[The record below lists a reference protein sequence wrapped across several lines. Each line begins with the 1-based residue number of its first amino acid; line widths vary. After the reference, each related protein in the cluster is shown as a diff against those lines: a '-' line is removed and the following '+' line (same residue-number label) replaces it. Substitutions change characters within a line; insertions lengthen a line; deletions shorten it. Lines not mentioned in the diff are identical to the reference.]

1 MGGQIMEFKEWSQE
15 FEIGIGAIDSDHQT
29 LFNTIRQL
37 GEHIHQDRGEGR
49 IKATI
54 HALQLY
60 VDEHFEREERFMIR
74 AGYPDYV
81 AHRKE
86 HDSFRD
92 AIVSLKDFH
101 EQSPTGIDAQKI
113 VSFLEDWLLH
123 HILQID
129 VQYKPYLLGEKEG
142 DPTITQRYQANAA
155 AQMVQISCP
164 ADQEQ
169 HVRHFIRLITEGSEE
184 GMLVDQAVEKIS
196 RMQKSRRE
204 KKASELFGK

>member
-1 MGGQIMEFKEWSQE
+1 MKFKEWSQE
-15 FEIGIGAIDSDHQT
+15 FEIGIGAIDQDHQT

-37 GEHIHQDRGEGR
+37 GEHIKEARREGR
-49 IKATI
+49 VKATI

-86 HDSFRD
+86 HNSFRD
-92 AIVSLKDFH
+92 AIASLKDFH
-101 EQSPTGIDAQKI
+101 EKSPSEIDAQKI

-142 DPTITQRYQANAA
+142 DPTITQCYQANAA
-155 AQMVQISCP
+155 AQTIQIPCP
-164 ADQEQ
+164 VDREQ
-169 HVRHFIRLITEGSEE
+169 HVRHFIQLISEGSEE
-184 GMLVDQAVEKIS
+184 GMLVDQAVEKIT
-196 RMQKSRRE
+196 RLQKVRRE

>member
-1 MGGQIMEFKEWSQE
+1 MGGRIMKFKEWSRE
-15 FEIGIGAIDSDHQT
+15 FEIGIAAIDNDHQT

-37 GEHIHQDRGEGR
+37 GEHIKEARREGR
-49 IKATI
+49 VKATI
-54 HALQLY
+54 NALQLY

-92 AIVSLKDFH
+92 AIASLRDFH
-101 EQSPTGIDAQKI
+101 AKSPTEIDAQKI

-142 DPTITQRYQANAA
+142 DSTITQRYQANAA
-155 AQMVQISCP
+155 AQMVQIPCP
-164 ADQEQ
+164 ADKEQ
-169 HVRHFIRLITEGSEE
+169 QVRHFIKLITDASEE
-184 GMLVDQAVEKIS
+184 GMLVDQAVEKIT
-196 RMQKSRRE
+196 RIQKKRRD